1 MLENLGGDLRLDQ
14 SKILDILRTRP
25 YFFFQ
30 PYPELP
36 IQKYHGVKIMQ

>member
-1 MLENLGGDLRLDQ
+1 MLENLGGDLRLDFYHGR
-14 SKILDILRTRP
+14 I
-25 YFFFQ
+25 FFQ

>member
-1 MLENLGGDLRLDQ
+1 MLENLGGDLRLDFYHGR
-14 SKILDILRTRP
+14 I
-25 YFFFQ
+25 FFFQ